1 MDINM
6 LLLFLLLLLFGSQ
19 ANHFFGTVMTFTP
32 KDKTHNGSLT
42 VVFHYKLSFRSCT
55 DQDTWS
61 CVSGDCGSESVELSI
76 VDEEDKEWC
85 QREGVMT
92 REVSSNAVFQL
103 RLDGGDWIQNKN
115 KVKKWRA
122 LTNVDLRTRLDTYQ
136 PNKSPQTTILPALRV
151 PSNCQRV
158 FTLSAFDPDG
168 DKVKCRF
175 GDIDADECNPC
186 TPPSVLTI
194 SQACTLSFNPVSRQD
209 EGSYAVQLEMED
221 FPKKT
226 VIISDYGVQTNIT
239 PSEAL
244 SKIPIRFALMVD
256 PPAPSCSEGVYLP
269 RFLPPTPA
277 NGARMYTNDT
287 VNITIVAEATNATVL
302 KLLFS
307 GPYSV
312 VKHTESHGEFILTW
326 TPSENQDGEDHPI
339 CFLVQAEKDTA
350 KYQSELRCVIVSYRT
365 EPVITTS
372 MPTTVLPSTTPANTT
387 TVTETETL
395 SIATVV
401 ADEYKASG
409 DDSSRAG
416 KIAGAVCGALGVAA
430 IVGIVVWV
438 VRGSPH
444 AFYKVV

>member
-32 KDKTHNGSLT
+32 KDKTHNGSVT
-42 VVFHYKLSFRSCT
+42 VAFHYKLSFRSCT

-61 CVSGDCGSESVELSI
+61 CVSGDCGTESVELSI
-76 VDEEDKEWC
+76 VDEEGKEWC
-85 QREGVMT
+85 QREGVMS
-92 REVSSNAVFQL
+92 REVSSNAVFQ
-103 RLDGGDWIQNKN
+103 
-115 KVKKWRA
+115 
-122 LTNVDLRTRLDTYQ
+122 
-136 PNKSPQTTILPALRV
+136 LRV

-226 VIISDYGVQTNIT
+226 IIISDYGFQTNIT

-287 VNITIVAEATNATVL
+287 VNITIMAEVTNTMVL

-307 GPYSV
+307 GPHNV
-312 VKHTESHGEFILTW
+312 VKHNESHGEFILTW
-326 TPSENQDGEDHPI
+326 TPSENQDGEDHPV
-339 CFLVQAEKDTA
+339 CFLVQAQNSAA

-372 MPTTVLPSTTPANTT
+372 MPTTVLPSTTPASTT

-395 SIATVV
+395 SMSTMV
-401 ADEYKASG
+401 ADVSKASG

-416 KIAGAVCGALGVAA
+416 KIAGAVCGAVGVAA

>member
-32 KDKTHNGSLT
+32 KDKMHNGSVT

-61 CVSGDCGSESVELSI
+61 CVSGDCGTESVELSI

-85 QREGVMT
+85 QREGVMS

-103 RLDGGDWIQNKN
+103 RLDGGDWIQTKN

-122 LTNVDLRTRLDTYQ
+122 LTNVDLRTRLDTNQ

-194 SQACTLSFNPVSRQD
+194 SQ
-209 EGSYAVQLEMED
+209 
-221 FPKKT
+221 
-226 VIISDYGVQTNIT
+226 TNIT

-287 VNITIVAEATNATVL
+287 VNITIMAEVTNTMVL

-307 GPYSV
+307 GPHNV
-312 VKHTESHGEFILTW
+312 VKHNESHGEFILTW
-326 TPSENQDGEDHPI
+326 TPSENQDGEDHPV
-339 CFLVQAEKDTA
+339 CFLVQAQKGAA

-372 MPTTVLPSTTPANTT
+372 MPTTVLPSTTPASTT
-387 TVTETETL
+387 TVMETETL
-395 SIATVV
+395 SISTMV
-401 ADEYKASG
+401 ADESKASG

-416 KIAGAVCGALGVAA
+416 KIAGAVCGAVGVAA
-430 IVGIVVWV
+430 TVGIVVWV